1 MFGYK
6 VALFFSAVVLV
17 PSLVGLVFFKRF
29 NPAYKAIAILLIC
42 GAFSESL
49 LITLSFTVGR
59 NLYVHHFLAVIEIF
73 FLSLFYMRMLGTQE
87 EKKIIQTI
95 MTGLCLFAIIYAS
108 IGNNIVDF
116 NSVPRAFESMYFC
129 GLSCYLFYRMSADYK
144 IGDHAIYFVN
154 GAVFFYF
161 ASNFLVFAFS
171 KYKETDNSDLL
182 IMFNVHSIVDS
193 SCNLAYARGLWLA
206 SRSSYSVV

>member
-6 VALFFSAVVLV
+6 VALIFSSVIAI
-17 PSLVGLVFFKRF
+17 PC
-29 NPAYKAIAILLIC
+29 AIAIVYFRKFNPVYKVVAVIC
-42 GAFSESL
+42 ISGAFSESAFI
-49 LITLSFTVGR
+49 ITSLTVGR
-59 NLYVHHFLAVIEIF
+59 NVYLHHFLALSEI
-73 FLSLFYMRMLGTQE
+73 LLWSLFYMRALETKE
-87 EKKIIQTI
+87 ERRIIQIFMIGMGFFVIT
-95 MTGLCLFAIIYAS
+95 YAS
-108 IGNNIVDF
+108 IGNNITDF
-116 NSVPRAFESMYFC
+116 NSLPKAFESMYFC
-129 GLSCYLFYRMSADYK
+129 GLSCYLFYRMSVTNK
-144 IGDHAIYFVN
+144 IGDDAMYFVN

-206 SRSSYSVV
+206 SRSSYSVA